1 MIRFLISLL
10 LGLLVGL
17 AFGLGLG
24 WGVFP
29 TETYGNPASSLAQQ
43 YQDEY
48 TAMIAAGFQVDGD
61 TSGALERLAVLGVA
75 DVRLHVQQVTERYID
90 ASRRLDDIYNL
101 VLLADALG
109 VLTEKMEPYRGV
121 IAP

>member
-1 MIRFLISLL
+1 MIRFLISLI
-10 LGLLVGL
+10 LGLLVGV

-29 TETYGNPASSLAQQ
+29 TETYGNPASALAQQ

-48 TAMIAAGFQVDGD
+48 TALIAAGFQVDGD
-61 TSGALERLAVLGVA
+61 TSGALERLRVLGVA

-90 ASRRLDDIYNL
+90 ASRRLEDIYNL
-101 VLLADALG
+101 VLLSDALG
-109 VLTEKMEPYRGV
+109 VLTAKMEPYRGV